1 MLYVFSAPIPRSY
14 CPLWSVTLFLS
25 NIKDIS
31 TLEHTRLL
39 ELTMEIHLHLSTKIK
54 VIHNFTYSAKIS
66 LSYLGRPW
74 TWNLLASASQIAEIT
89 ACAIKPICVVIK
101 GSQTSANWQH
111 SSRDSSGTCSS
122 VASFPQEKLTRIL
135 GFDSKRSH
143 SQTIFSN
150 YFLSIIAIVKCVPGF
165 NPEMEIL
172 PTKYIKKWELEDW
185 PSRRALAALV

>member
-1 MLYVFSAPIPRSY
+1 MLYVFSVPLPRSY
-14 CPLWSVTLFLS
+14 CPLWSATFFLS

-39 ELTMEIHLHLSTKIK
+39 ELTMEIHLPLSTKIK
-54 VIHNFTYSAKIS
+54 VIHNFTCSAKIS

-74 TWNLLASASQIAEIT
+74 TWNPLASASQIAEIT
-89 ACAIKPICVVIK
+89 TCAIKPICVVRK
-101 GSQTSANWQH
+101 GSQTSANWQY
-111 SSRDSSGTCSS
+111 SSRDSPGTCSS
-122 VASFPQEKLTRIL
+122 VGSFSQEKLTRIL

-143 SQTIFSN
+143 PQTIFSN

-172 PTKYIKKWELEDW
+172 PTK
-185 PSRRALAALV
+185 